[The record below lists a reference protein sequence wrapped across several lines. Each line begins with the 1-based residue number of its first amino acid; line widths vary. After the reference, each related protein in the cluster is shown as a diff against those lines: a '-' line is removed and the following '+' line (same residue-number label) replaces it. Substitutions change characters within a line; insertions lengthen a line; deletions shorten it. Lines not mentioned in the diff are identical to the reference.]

1 MRNEIDAFISNA
13 EDILRWWADGGWGV
27 VAADT
32 CHSHLA
38 EGRKLMVGENQQDL
52 GSERA
57 WN

>member
-1 MRNEIDAFISNA
+1 MC
-13 EDILRWWADGGWGV
+13 V

-38 EGRKLMVGENQQDL
+38 EVMVGENQQDL

-57 WN
+57 WS